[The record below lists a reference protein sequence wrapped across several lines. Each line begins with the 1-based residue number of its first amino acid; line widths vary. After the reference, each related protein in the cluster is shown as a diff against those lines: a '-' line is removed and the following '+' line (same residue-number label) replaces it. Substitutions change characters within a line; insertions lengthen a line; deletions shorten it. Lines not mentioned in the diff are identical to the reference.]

1 MDAQVIFQKLLE
13 QSPVV
18 ITLGVVIYFLYKNL
32 KEAETKNETQRVEH
46 KEELKE
52 LNEYVRDRELQHIDT
67 LNNLTIIINNLDEK
81 METIAK
87 AL

>member
-32 KEAETKNETQRVEH
+32 KESETKNETQRVEH

>member
-81 METIAK
+81 METISK

>member
-1 MDAQVIFQKLLE
+1 MDSQIIFQKLLE

-18 ITLGVVIYFLYKNL
+18 ITLGVVIYFLYKKLLTTEHNM
-32 KEAETKNETQRVEH
+32 EAQRVEH

-52 LNEYVRDRELQHIDT
+52 LNTYVRDREIQHIET
-67 LNNLTIIINNLDEK
+67 LNNLTIIIQNLDEK
-81 METIAK
+81 MDVISK

>member
-1 MDAQVIFQKLLE
+1 MDSQIIFQKLLE

-18 ITLGVVIYFLYKNL
+18 ITLGVVIYFLYKKL
-32 KEAETKNETQRVEH
+32 LTTEHSMEAQRVEH

-52 LNEYVRDRELQHIDT
+52 LNTYVRDREIQHIET
-67 LNNLTIIINNLDEK
+67 LNNLTIIIQNLDEK
-81 METIAK
+81 MDVISK